1 MTNLPWLKDMQ
12 LKHLG
17 LSCLLIATALPALS
31 DSPPRRSEREAV
43 RAFYLQQTGNE
54 RAVGQEETQPL
65 PRQVDVQR
73 GPVYAMPETSG
84 YSAPPDANAEQ
95 RRRSGRMSP
104 EERRALRRQIDEVG
118 HDIYTQKR

>member
-1 MTNLPWLKDMQ
+1 M
-12 LKHLG
+12 
-17 LSCLLIATALPALS
+17 
-31 DSPPRRSEREAV
+31 
-43 RAFYLQQTGNE
+43 RAFYLQQAGNNE
-54 RAVGQEETQPL
+54 RAVSQEEPQPL

-73 GPVYAMPETSG
+73 GQVYAMPDTSG
-84 YSAPPDANAEQ
+84 YGGSAPDPNAEQ